1 MTYRLAQFAVHQ
13 TAKVIALVYGIIAL
27 ILAPVFFFVSR
38 TNPTG
43 ALPPWIIVVGPIV
56 YAALA
61 YVFTAIGLTI
71 YNFIAGR
78 TGGIEFTLTSHTVAS

>member
-1 MTYRLAQFAVHQ
+1 MTYTLAQFAVHQ
-13 TAKVIALVYGIIAL
+13 TAKVIALVYGILGL

-38 TNPTG
+38 SQPGG
-43 ALPPWIIVVGPIV
+43 ALPPWMIVVGPIV

-61 YVFTAIGLTI
+61 YVFTAVGLTI

-78 TGGIEFTLTSHTVAS
+78 TGGIEFTLSQTPQTP